1 MDDIR
6 LQAKRH
12 ISKED
17 KHFVAT
23 VSELYRQGLSW
34 SVSAEYGLGF
44 SAYNTDDLSGHED
57 YNASAET
64 TIVHQITLIRKGID
78 IAKHATGL
86 LRCYLAMHQNL
97 MEPIPS
103 GHVSALEKLC
113 YLAKS
118 VEQMLK
124 RRQHSN
130 IVSIHKAALKTI
142 ASSLFQ

>member
-1 MDDIR
+1 
-6 LQAKRH
+6 
-12 ISKED
+12 
-17 KHFVAT
+17 
-23 VSELYRQGLSW
+23 
-34 SVSAEYGLGF
+34 
-44 SAYNTDDLSGHED
+44 
-57 YNASAET
+57 
-64 TIVHQITLIRKGID
+64 
-78 IAKHATGL
+78 
-86 LRCYLAMHQNL
+86 MHQNL

-118 VEQMLK
+118 VEQVLK